1 MAIKKITSEE
11 IINGTLE
18 FIKENGY
25 ENLNARSLA
34 RYLKCSTQP
43 IYFQFQNMDDLK
55 LNVLKKAKEHYESYI
70 LTNLKKENTLFMGC
84 LKGMIN
90 YAKEYKNLFSFIFE
104 KDYVKTPEEDK
115 FNEQIVEGIMKAG
128 SYSFEAALMFFNQ
141 SWIFSY
147 GIACGIIN
155 GYMMFSDEEI
165 TSLLNN
171 QFEALKLYY
180 KRD

>member
-11 IINGTLE
+11 IIESALN
-18 FIKENGY
+18 FIKEKGY

-34 RYLKCSTQP
+34 SHLKCSTQP
-43 IYFQFQNMDDLK
+43 IYFQFQNMNDLK
-55 LNVLKKAKEHYESYI
+55 LNV
-70 LTNLKKENTLFMGC
+70 LKKENTLFMGC

-90 YAKEYKNLFSFIFE
+90 YAKEYKNIFFFIFE

-115 FNEQIVEGIMKAG
+115 FNKQIVEGIMKAG
-128 SYSFEAALMFFNQ
+128 GYSFEDALMFFNQ

-165 TSLLNN
+165 DSLLKH

-180 KRD
+180 KRN